1 MERTPEHADARP
13 NDPHAS
19 ATAVP
24 VGLRIAAS
32 WIWRLLVIGAGI
44 LALGYL
50 VRYFSGLAIPLAVAI
65 LLAALLSP
73 PKSWLVR
80 RGVPKGIA
88 VALTVVVGLAVVLG
102 VLTGVV
108 AQMTSQGA
116 TLANSAQNGLLQ
128 LMTWLSEGPLQ
139 LAPDQVQAVTDDLIS
154 QIPAKLR
161 EWSGQI
167 VGVAAGLGSGV
178 ASFFAGTFTAMF
190 ALIFFLASGRR
201 LWAAVVRIVPAPAR
215 PAVDRGATRGWK
227 SLMDY
232 VRTTVLVAAVDSIG
246 ILIGALALQI
256 PMAGAIAALT
266 FVGGFIPIV
275 GAFVAGVIGV
285 LIALVTKG
293 WVAALIFLGV
303 VLLVQQV
310 EGNVLQPFLMGKA
323 VSLHP
328 LVILLGISVGVTLG
342 GIAGA
347 VVVVPVLAF
356 MKAFIDSISQREWLA
371 LVPSPDLRLS
381 RQDILASNALGG
393 GSATSLH
400 LQLDPDNATTADP
413 TSLRVEPVSVVD
425 APDGDD
431 ETGNEAEN
439 EAQKDKGAS
448 SNP

>member
-1 MERTPEHADARP
+1 MERTPGDADARP
-13 NDPHAS
+13 YDPAVP

-24 VGLRIAAS
+24 PGLRIAAS
-32 WIWRLLVIGAGI
+32 WTWRLLLIGVGI
-44 LALGYL
+44 VAFGY
-50 VRYFSGLAIPLAVAI
+50 VMRYFSGLTIPLAVAI

-73 PKSWLVR
+73 PKSWLMR
-80 RGVPKGIA
+80 RGVPKGLA
-88 VALTVVVGLAVVLG
+88 VAVTVVVGLALVLG

-108 AQMTSQGA
+108 AQMTSQGS
-116 TLANSAQNGLLQ
+116 TLASSAQNGLLQ

-139 LAPDQVQAVTDDLIS
+139 LAPDQVQAVTNDLIS
-154 QIPAKLR
+154 QIPTKLR

-178 ASFFAGTFTAMF
+178 ASFFAGTFTALF
-190 ALIFFLASGRR
+190 ALIFFLSSGRK
-201 LWAAVVRIVPAPAR
+201 LWAAMARVVPAAAR
-215 PAVDRGATRGWK
+215 PAVDRGATRGWQ

-232 VRTTVLVAAVDSIG
+232 VRTTVIVAAVDSIG

-266 FVGGFIPIV
+266 FVGGFVPIV

-328 LVILLGISVGVTLG
+328 LAILLGISLGVTLG

-347 VVVVPVLAF
+347 VIAVPILAF
-356 MKAFIDSISQREWLA
+356 TKAFIDSISQREWLA

-381 RQDILASNALGG
+381 RQDILASNAMGG
-393 GSATSLH
+393 GTDTSLQ
-400 LQLDPDNATTADP
+400 LQLDPDNKTTAEP
-413 TSLRVEPVSVVD
+413 TSLRVEPVSVVEE
-425 APDGDD
+425 PDVDD
-431 ETGNEAEN
+431 GAREEAER
-439 EAQKDKGAS
+439 DKGAS
-448 SNP
+448 TNP